1 MIMRSE
7 QTRSAPLEL
16 ERGMHKG
23 FGPWSQKHSER
34 YSNIGVLP
42 YRPWLYT
49 DQKIKKASR
58 KISRLAI
65 YLPETAY
72 LKSARK
78 VYARAVGSAALAE
91 QIIDGYH
98 RRIALEGVSVMSI
111 PQYAISCME
120 EESDDN
126 QYGDKTL
133 GIACGHADRLSDVG
147 DFTSGLSQAVSDI
160 VGTKYVERFKAVV
173 NKNMTR
179 ETMKITIGNITIEVP
194 LAWLMA
200 YGFEPYW
207 GMPKGESP
215 KLYGI
220 TEEMGD
226 AVDSRMMRQFIADKK
241 KSGVI
246 VTYVP
251 SAKGLEKVVNPVS
264 GKLDKFIMGDA
275 SFTRPLTSSCDGG
288 VVVANRYGDDFSI
301 SAVLPNI
308 KPEEVST
315 KIHRQNFMDQ
325 VVEESALQ
333 IAELSG
339 VPVEYEGKVFLG
351 RIAAANQTTLP

>member
-1 MIMRSE
+1 MTSE
-7 QTRSAPLEL
+7 QTSMASLEL
-16 ERGMHKG
+16 EQEMHRC

-34 YSNIGVLP
+34 YSNIGTLP
-42 YRPWLYT
+42 YRPWLYR

-58 KISRLAI
+58 KISKLAI

-78 VYARAVGSAALAE
+78 VYERAVGSTALAE

-98 RRIALEGVSVMSI
+98 RRVAFEGATTMSI
-111 PQYAISCME
+111 PEYAIACMDE
-120 EESDDN
+120 KSDDSE
-126 QYGDKTL
+126 YGGRTL

-147 DFTSGLSQAVSDI
+147 DFTSGLSLAVSDI
-160 VGTKYVERFKAVV
+160 VGTKYVERHKAVV

-179 ETMKITIGNITIEVP
+179 ETMKIAIGRITVQVP
-194 LAWLMA
+194 LAWLMS

-241 KSGVI
+241 KGGTT

-251 SAKGLEKVVNPVS
+251 SAKGLDKVVNPTNGNVDRF
-264 GKLDKFIMGDA
+264 LMGDA
-275 SFTRPLTSSCDGG
+275 SFTRPLTSSCNAG
-288 VVVANRYGDDFSI
+288 VVVANRFGNNFSI
-301 SAVLPNI
+301 STVMPNV
-308 KPEEVST
+308 KPEGVST
-315 KIHRQNFMDQ
+315 KSHRQNFMEQ
-325 VVEESALQ
+325 VVAESACQ

-339 VPVEYEGKVFLG
+339 VPVEYEGRVFLG
-351 RIAAANQTTLP
+351 RVAVANQST